1 MNFNKKHSDLAL
13 PHTSLPNIVCFD
25 CISLKNSHFLN
36 SITFLSRGIVIL
48 IHIAKKQGKH
58 FQSWLRICLEK
69 LVNATLLIK
78 QVLCFDKL

>member
-1 MNFNKKHSDLAL
+1 MYNAQHIDLAL
-13 PHTSLPNIVCFD
+13 TSLPNMLCFD
-25 CISLKNSHFLN
+25 FILFTNVHCLN

-69 LVNATLLIK
+69 MVNATLLIK
-78 QVLCFDKL
+78 QGSCVDRL